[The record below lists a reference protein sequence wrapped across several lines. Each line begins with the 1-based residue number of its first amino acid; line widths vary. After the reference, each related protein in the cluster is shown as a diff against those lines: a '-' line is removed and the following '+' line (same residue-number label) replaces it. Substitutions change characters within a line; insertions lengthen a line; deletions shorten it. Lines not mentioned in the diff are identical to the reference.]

1 MILGIDETIGSR
13 YSEGVG
19 EAGTTSQRLFDN
31 WVVSLAF
38 GRSPRFA
45 CESRMRTRC
54 EADRKGIERFPLDR
68 PLDSG
73 CGLRYSEGVKR
84 RA

>member
-31 WVVSLAF
+31 WAVSLAF
-38 GRSPRFA
+38 GRTARFA
-45 CESRMRTRC
+45 CESRMQTRC
-54 EADRKGIERFPLDR
+54 EADRKGSL
-68 PLDSG
+68 
-73 CGLRYSEGVKR
+73 
-84 RA
+84 

>member
-31 WVVSLAF
+31 WAVSLAF
-38 GRSPRFA
+38 DRTSRVA
-45 CESRMRTRC
+45 CESSLRTRC
-54 EADRKGIERFPLDR
+54 EADRKGIE
-68 PLDSG
+68 
-73 CGLRYSEGVKR
+73 
-84 RA
+84 